1 MKRDSSTS
9 EPNTPSATRRR
20 ALLALKVVLSAI
32 VVVYVARVIGAGW
45 RDFRSGAVGL
55 DLQWRWI
62 LASNAAFLLAYA
74 VLVQTWRVVLSE
86 WGSRVRFWDAA
97 HIFAVS
103 SLARYVPGK
112 LWQIGAM
119 SMLAKRAGA
128 SSAAAAGAA
137 VVSTLA
143 NIATGLLVVVATG
156 WPLIDL
162 AYRRGG
168 RWGVPLVIGAALAL
182 VATPWILPPVLR
194 RAERLLGRQLSLG
207 RLPPRAIAYA
217 AVGNVVAW
225 LIYGMAFWLL
235 TRGVL
240 GSAPGRLI
248 AYVAVYTMSYIF
260 GYLMLFAPAGVGFRE
275 SAMILVMPAAGLGG
289 VGEATVMAVASRLTL
304 TILEMA
310 PGLLFL
316 MRSFG
321 DPHESTHVS
330 DGSD

>member
-1 MKRDSSTS
+1 MNRK
-9 EPNTPSATRRR
+9 R
-20 ALLALKVVLSAI
+20 ALLALKVVLSLI
-32 VVVYVARVIGAGW
+32 VAVYFGRVIAHGW
-45 RDFRSGAVGL
+45 RDFRSGAIGL
-55 DLQWRWI
+55 ELQWRWI
-62 LASNAAFLLAYA
+62 LASNAAFLVAYA

-128 SSAAAAGAA
+128 SPAAAAGSA

-143 NIATGLLVVVATG
+143 NIATGLLVVLATG
-156 WPLIDL
+156 WSLVDL
-162 AYRRGG
+162 AYRSGG
-168 RWGVPLVIGAALAL
+168 RWGVPILIAAGVVLL
-182 VATPWILPPVLR
+182 STPWLLPPVLR
-194 RAERLLGRQLSLG
+194 RAERLLGRSLSLG
-207 RLPPRAIAYA
+207 RLPPRAIAF
-217 AVGNVVAW
+217 AVIGNVLAW
-225 LIYGMAFWLL
+225 LIYGVAFWLL

-240 GSAPGRLI
+240 GSTPGRLI

-316 MRSFG
+316 MRSLG
-321 DPHESTHVS
+321 EPHESTHVS

>member
-1 MKRDSSTS
+1 M
-9 EPNTPSATRRR
+9 TRQRV
-20 ALLALKVVLSAI
+20 LLALKVVLTLI
-32 VVVYVARVIGAGW
+32 VIAYVGRVLVIGW
-45 RDFRSGAVGL
+45 RDFRSGSVGL
-55 DLQWRWI
+55 ELQWRWI
-62 LASNAAFLLAYA
+62 LASNATFLVAYA
-74 VLVQTWRVVLSE
+74 VLVQTWRAVLSE

-128 SSAAAAGAA
+128 SPAAAAGAA

-143 NIATGLLVVVATG
+143 NVATGLLVVVATG
-156 WPLIDL
+156 WSLVDL
-162 AYRRGG
+162 AYRSGG
-168 RWGVPLVIGAALAL
+168 RWGVPLLIGAGVAL

-194 RAERLLGRQLSLG
+194 RAERLLGRSLSLG
-207 RLPPRAIAYA
+207 RLPPRAIVYA
-217 AVGNVVAW
+217 VLGNVVAW
-225 LIYGMAFWLL
+225 LIYGVAFWLL

-316 MRSFG
+316 MRSLG
-321 DPHESTHVS
+321 EPHESTHVS
-330 DGSD
+330 DGSN

>member
-1 MKRDSSTS
+1 MDS
-9 EPNTPSATRRR
+9 R
-20 ALLALKVVLSAI
+20 
-32 VVVYVARVIGAGW
+32 
-45 RDFRSGAVGL
+45 
-55 DLQWRWI
+55 
-62 LASNAAFLLAYA
+62 
-74 VLVQTWRVVLSE
+74 
-86 WGSRVRFWDAA
+86 DAA

-128 SSAAAAGAA
+128 APVAAAGAA

-143 NIATGLLVVVATG
+143 NVATGLLVVLATG
-156 WPLIDL
+156 WSLVDL

-168 RWGVPLVIGAALAL
+168 RWGVPLLIGAGVALL
-182 VATPWILPPVLR
+182 ATPWILPPVLR
-194 RAERLLGRQLSLG
+194 QAERLLGRSLSLG

-217 AVGNVVAW
+217 VIGNVVAW
-225 LIYGMAFWLL
+225 LIYGVAFWLL
-235 TRGVL
+235 TLGVL
-240 GSAPGRLI
+240 GAAPGRLV

-316 MRSFG
+316 MRSLG
-321 DPHESTHVS
+321 EPHESTQAH

>member
-1 MKRDSSTS
+1 VTS
-9 EPNTPSATRRR
+9 EHSSKTRRR
-20 ALLALKVVLSAI
+20 LLLALKVVLSLI
-32 VVVYVARVIGAGW
+32 VLAYVGRVIAIGW

-55 DLQWRWI
+55 ELEWRWI
-62 LASNAAFLLAYA
+62 FASMAVFLMAYA
-74 VLVQTWRVVLSE
+74 VLVQTWRAVLSE
-86 WGSRVRFWDAA
+86 WGSHVRFWDAA

-128 SSAAAAGAA
+128 SPTAAAGAA

-143 NIATGLLVVVATG
+143 NVATGLLVVLATG
-156 WPLIDL
+156 WSLVGL
-162 AYRRGG
+162 AYRTGG
-168 RWGVPLVIGAALAL
+168 RWGVPFLIGAGVILL
-182 VATPWILPPVLR
+182 ATPWLLPPVLR
-194 RAERLLGRQLSLG
+194 QAERLLGRPLSLG

-217 AVGNVVAW
+217 VIGNVVAW
-225 LIYGMAFWLL
+225 LIYGVAFWLL

-240 GSAPGRLI
+240 GSAPGRLV

-316 MRSFG
+316 MRSLG
-321 DPHESTHVS
+321 EPHESTHAS

>member
-1 MKRDSSTS
+1 VGVTAERSSK
-9 EPNTPSATRRR
+9 TRQRV
-20 ALLALKVVLSAI
+20 LLALKVVLSLI
-32 VVVYVARVIGAGW
+32 VLVYVGRVVAIGW

-55 DLQWRWI
+55 ELQWRWI
-62 LASNAAFLLAYA
+62 VASMGAFLIAYA
-74 VLVQTWRVVLSE
+74 VLVQTWRAVLSE
-86 WGSRVRFWDAA
+86 WGSHVRFWDAA

-128 SSAAAAGAA
+128 SPTAAAGAA

-143 NIATGLLVVVATG
+143 NVATGLLVVLATG
-156 WPLIDL
+156 WSLVGL
-162 AYRRGG
+162 AYRSGG
-168 RWGVPLVIGAALAL
+168 RWGVPLLVGAGIVL
-182 VATPWILPPVLR
+182 VATPWLLPPVLR
-194 RAERLLGRQLSLG
+194 QVERLLGRSLSLG

-217 AVGNVVAW
+217 VIGNVVAC
-225 LIYGMAFWLL
+225 LIYGVAFWLL
-235 TRGVL
+235 TLGVL

-316 MRSFG
+316 TRSLG
-321 DPHESTHVS
+321 EPHESTHVS

>member
-1 MKRDSSTS
+1 MKQDSSTAEAS
-9 EPNTPSATRRR
+9 SGPTTRRR
-20 ALLALKVVLSAI
+20 VLLALKVVLSLI
-32 VVVYVARVIGAGW
+32 VVVYFVRVIGAGW

-62 LASNAAFLLAYA
+62 FASNAAFLLAYA
-74 VLVQTWRVVLSE
+74 VLVQTWRVVLAE

-128 SSAAAAGAA
+128 SPAAAAGAA

-156 WPLIDL
+156 WSLIDL

-168 RWGVPLVIGAALAL
+168 RWGLPLVVVAALAL
-182 VATPWILPPVLR
+182 VATPWILPPALR

-207 RLPPRAIAYA
+207 RLPPRAIAFA
-217 AVGNVVAW
+217 AIGNVVAW
-225 LIYGMAFWLL
+225 VIYGIAFWLL

-240 GSAPGRLI
+240 GSAPGRII

-321 DPHESTHVS
+321 DPRESTQVS

>member
-1 MKRDSSTS
+1 VTGVRSSM
-9 EPNTPSATRRR
+9 ARRR
-20 ALLALKVVLSAI
+20 LLLALKIVLSLI
-32 VVVYVARVIGAGW
+32 VLVYVGRVVAIGW

-55 DLQWRWI
+55 EIEWRWI
-62 LASNAAFLLAYA
+62 LASMAAFLIAYA
-74 VLVQTWRVVLSE
+74 VLVQTWRAVLSE
-86 WGSRVRFWDAA
+86 WGSHVRFWDAA

-128 SSAAAAGAA
+128 SPTAAAGAA

-143 NIATGLLVVVATG
+143 NVATGLLVVLATG
-156 WPLIDL
+156 WSLVGL
-162 AYRRGG
+162 AYRSGG
-168 RWGVPLVIGAALAL
+168 RWGVPLLVGAGVVL
-182 VATPWILPPVLR
+182 VATPWLLPPVVR
-194 RAERLLGRQLSLG
+194 QAERVLGRSLSLG

-217 AVGNVVAW
+217 VVGNVVAW
-225 LIYGMAFWLL
+225 VIYGVAFWLL
-235 TRGVL
+235 TLGVL
-240 GSAPGRLI
+240 GSAPGRPI

-316 MRSFG
+316 MRSLG
-321 DPHESTHVS
+321 EPHESTHVS
-330 DGSD
+330 VGSD

>member
-1 MKRDSSTS
+1 VGV
-9 EPNTPSATRRR
+9 TPERSSATRHRV
-20 ALLALKVVLSAI
+20 LLALKVVLSLI
-32 VVVYVARVIGAGW
+32 VLVYVGRVVAIGW

-55 DLQWRWI
+55 ELQWRWI
-62 LASNAAFLLAYA
+62 LASMAAFLIAYA
-74 VLVQTWRVVLSE
+74 VLVQTWRAVLSE
-86 WGSRVRFWDAA
+86 WGSHVRFWDAA

-128 SSAAAAGAA
+128 SPTAAAGAA

-143 NIATGLLVVVATG
+143 NVATGLLVVLATG
-156 WPLIDL
+156 WSLVGL
-162 AYRRGG
+162 AYRSGG
-168 RWGVPLVIGAALAL
+168 RWGVPLLVGAGIVL
-182 VATPWILPPVLR
+182 VATPWLLPPVLR
-194 RAERLLGRQLSLG
+194 QVERLLGRSLSLG

-217 AVGNVVAW
+217 VIGNVVAW
-225 LIYGMAFWLL
+225 GIYGVAFWLL
-235 TRGVL
+235 TLGVL

-316 MRSFG
+316 TRSLG
-321 DPHESTHVS
+321 EPHESTHVS

>member
-1 MKRDSSTS
+1 VGVTAERSSK
-9 EPNTPSATRRR
+9 TRQRV
-20 ALLALKVVLSAI
+20 LLALKVVLSLI
-32 VVVYVARVIGAGW
+32 VLVYVGRVVAIGW

-55 DLQWRWI
+55 ELQWRWI
-62 LASNAAFLLAYA
+62 VASMGAFLIAYA
-74 VLVQTWRVVLSE
+74 VLVQTWRAVLSE
-86 WGSRVRFWDAA
+86 WGSHVRFWDAA

-128 SSAAAAGAA
+128 SPTAAAGAA

-143 NIATGLLVVVATG
+143 NVATGLLVVLATG
-156 WPLIDL
+156 WSLVGL
-162 AYRRGG
+162 AYRSGG
-168 RWGVPLVIGAALAL
+168 RWGVPLLVGAGIVL
-182 VATPWILPPVLR
+182 VATPWLLPPVLR
-194 RAERLLGRQLSLG
+194 QVERLLGRSLSLG

-217 AVGNVVAW
+217 VIGNVVAW
-225 LIYGMAFWLL
+225 GIYGVAFWLL
-235 TRGVL
+235 TLGVL

-316 MRSFG
+316 TRSLG
-321 DPHESTHVS
+321 EPHESTHVS

>member
-1 MKRDSSTS
+1 M
-9 EPNTPSATRRR
+9 TRKHI
-20 ALLALKVVLSAI
+20 LLVLKVVLSVI
-32 VVVYVARVIGAGW
+32 VAAYVCRVIVIGW

-55 DLQWRWI
+55 ELHWRWI
-62 LASNAAFLLAYA
+62 LASCATFLVAYA
-74 VLVQTWRVVLSE
+74 VLVQTWRVVLAE
-86 WGSRVRFWDAA
+86 WGSHVRFWDAA

-119 SMLAKRAGA
+119 SLLSKRAGA
-128 SSAAAAGAA
+128 SPAAAAGAA

-156 WPLIDL
+156 WSLVDV

-168 RWGVPLVIGAALAL
+168 RWGLPLVVAAALVL

-194 RAERLLGRQLSLG
+194 HAERLLGRSLSLG

-217 AVGNVVAW
+217 AIGNIVAW
-225 LIYGMAFWLL
+225 LIYGVAFWLL
-235 TRGVL
+235 TKGVL

-316 MRSFG
+316 MRSLG
-321 DPHESTHVS
+321 EPHESTHAS

>member
-1 MKRDSSTS
+1 M
-9 EPNTPSATRRR
+9 TRQRI
-20 ALLALKVVLSAI
+20 LLVLKVVLSLI
-32 VVVYVARVIGAGW
+32 VLAYVVRVIAIGW

-55 DLQWRWI
+55 DLKWRWI
-62 LASNAAFLLAYA
+62 LASNAAFLVAYA

-86 WGSRVRFWDAA
+86 WGSRVRFWDSA

-128 SSAAAAGAA
+128 SPTAAAGAA

-143 NIATGLLVVVATG
+143 NVATGLLVVLATG
-156 WPLIDL
+156 WSLVDL

-168 RWGVPLVIGAALAL
+168 RWGIPLLVGAGVAL
-182 VATPWILPPVLR
+182 VATPWILPPMLR
-194 RAERLLGRQLSLG
+194 QAERLLGRPLSLG

-217 AVGNVVAW
+217 VIGNVAAW
-225 LIYGMAFWLL
+225 LIYGVAFWLL

-240 GSAPGRLI
+240 GSAPGRPI

-316 MRSFG
+316 MRSLG
-321 DPHESTHVS
+321 EPHESTHAS

>member
-1 MKRDSSTS
+1 LLVSRK
-9 EPNTPSATRRR
+9 R
-20 ALLALKVVLSAI
+20 ALLALKVVLTLI
-32 VVVYVARVIGAGW
+32 VVAYVGRVIASGW
-45 RDFRSGAVGL
+45 RDFRSGSVGL
-55 DLQWRWI
+55 ELHWQWI
-62 LASNAAFLLAYA
+62 LASNAAFLVAYA
-74 VLVQTWRVVLSE
+74 VLVQTWRVVLLE

-128 SSAAAAGAA
+128 SPAAAAGAA

-143 NIATGLLVVVATG
+143 NVATGLLVVVATG
-156 WPLIDL
+156 WSLVDL
-162 AYRRGG
+162 AYRSGG
-168 RWGVPLVIGAALAL
+168 RWGVPLLIAAGL
-182 VATPWILPPVLR
+182 VLLSTPWLLPPVLR
-194 RAERLLGRQLSLG
+194 RAERLLGRPLSLG

-217 AVGNVVAW
+217 VIGNVVAW
-225 LIYGMAFWLL
+225 LIYGVAFWLL

-240 GSAPGRLI
+240 GSAPGRLV

-316 MRSFG
+316 MRSLG
-321 DPHESTHVS
+321 EPHESTHAS

>member
-1 MKRDSSTS
+1 M
-9 EPNTPSATRRR
+9 TRQRV
-20 ALLALKVVLSAI
+20 LLALKVVLSVI
-32 VVVYVARVIGAGW
+32 VAAYVGRVIVIGW
-45 RDFRSGAVGL
+45 REFRSGSVGL

-62 LASNAAFLLAYA
+62 LASMATFLIAYA
-74 VLVQTWRVVLSE
+74 VLVQTWRVVLAE

-119 SMLAKRAGA
+119 SMLSKRAGA
-128 SSAAAAGAA
+128 SPAAAAGAA
-137 VVSTLA
+137 VVSTIA

-156 WPLIDL
+156 WSLLDL

-168 RWGVPLVIGAALAL
+168 RWGLPFVIAAGVAL
-182 VATPWILPPVLR
+182 VATPWILPPLLR
-194 RAERLLGRQLSLG
+194 RAERMLGRSLSLG
-207 RLPPRAIAYA
+207 RLPPRAIVYA
-217 AVGNVVAW
+217 AIGNVIAW
-225 LIYGMAFWLL
+225 LIYGVAFWLL

-240 GSAPGRLI
+240 GAAPGRLI

-316 MRSFG
+316 MRSLG
-321 DPHESTHVS
+321 DPHESTQAS

>member
-1 MKRDSSTS
+1 M
-9 EPNTPSATRRR
+9 TRQRI
-20 ALLALKVVLSAI
+20 LLILKVALTLLVIA
-32 VVVYVARVIGAGW
+32 YVGRVIATGW
-45 RDFRSGAVGL
+45 RDFRSGSVGL
-55 DLQWRWI
+55 RLDWRWI
-62 LASNAAFLLAYA
+62 LASMSAFLVAYA
-74 VLVQTWRVVLSE
+74 VLVQTWRAVLSE
-86 WGSRVRFWDAA
+86 WGSHVRFWDSA

-128 SSAAAAGAA
+128 SPTAAAGAA

-143 NIATGLLVVVATG
+143 NVATGLLVVLATG
-156 WPLIDL
+156 WSLLDL
-162 AYRRGG
+162 AYRNGG
-168 RWGVPLVIGAALAL
+168 RWGLPLVVFAGVAL
-182 VATPWILPPVLR
+182 VGTPWLLPPMLR
-194 RAERLLGRQLSLG
+194 LAERLLGRPLSLG
-207 RLPPRAIAYA
+207 RLPPRAVAYA
-217 AVGNVVAW
+217 VIGNVLAW
-225 LIYGMAFWLL
+225 VIYGVAFWLL

-240 GSAPGRLI
+240 GAAPGRLV

-316 MRSFG
+316 MRSLG
-321 DPHESTHVS
+321 EPHESTPHVT
-330 DGSD
+330 DGSN